1 MNVTDR
7 TSTMFTAL
15 IDYNCSLTDPPKILP
30 HNSTSNSC
38 SAIISSSD
46 TRNRT
51 VDVTCND
58 IDNYAGRNWIFDLI
72 GNSSSQIVQDE
83 TFTITFEPLA
93 LNESSFNITPSEDFT
108 ARVDVP
114 DCEKI
119 ADLQYLVFR
128 CNSSDMSNSKLPP
141 NCTFTCSY
149 SIPGSINEASLV
161 RLPIPIADQ
170 TIDNGTFP
178 ENSTTKTYI
187 IG

>member
-15 IDYNCSLTDPPKILP
+15 IDYNCSLIDLPKIFSYD
-30 HNSTSNSC
+30 STSDNC
-38 SAIISSSD
+38 SVDISSSD
-46 TRNRT
+46 TSNRT
-51 VDVTCND
+51 VNVTCND
-58 IDNYAGRNWIFDLI
+58 IVNYAGRNWVFELI
-72 GNSSSQIVQDE
+72 GNSNSQIVQNE

-93 LNESSFNITPSEDFT
+93 LNETSFNITPSEDFT
-108 ARVDVP
+108 ARAVVP

-178 ENSTTKTYI
+178 ENSINKTYI